1 MNWLVMIVMRRLI
14 LHCKR
19 WNRWRKYCN
28 DTAFYKWLVLFKIV
42 KSPSFEG
49 MIFGEKLA
57 AVSFKAYQRLTKSIN
72 FIVGVD
78 LAQKQ
83 DMTCNNESVLR
94 KEE

>member
-1 MNWLVMIVMRRLI
+1 MGKFIFPMSLI
-14 LHCKR
+14 IL
-19 WNRWRKYCN
+19 
-28 DTAFYKWLVLFKIV
+28 DI
-42 KSPSFEG
+42 G
-49 MIFGEKLA
+49 A

-78 LAQKQ
+78 LAQKP